1 MWSTKRE
8 IEAGDTVILWLTR
21 DNLLPL
27 TISADTNAV
36 FNSKFGSY
44 PHASLIGLPYGSKVP
59 SRKGNGFIHVL
70 RPTPELWTLALPHR
84 TQILYAADISFIT
97 GMLSIRKGSKVVE
110 AGTGS
115 GSFSHAVM
123 RTVGPTGHLWSYEFH
138 EARQRKA
145 REEFIRHGFLP
156 SRVTLTHRNVCKDG
170 FTIEDTADA
179 LFLDIPAPWEAIEHA
194 KKALKKDRTT
204 RICCF
209 SPCMEQVM
217 RTVSTLN
224 EAGFT
229 DITMYETLIRPFEVS
244 STPHLVSIID
254 VGDKIKQSEARRE
267 EKRLKQIAQGH
278 RGGTSGSGGAGAK
291 KGKRKHDEEEEVDRK
306 AEAKRAKT
314 DDESPALGGGDEE
327 GAMVVAEPNQEDVET
342 SGTDASGQ
350 AEQESNKRPQ
360 RRQNQVGGHETV
372 TLSRVMPQVRGHTS
386 YLTFACLLP
395 WLGTTEEVSGPEV
408 DSGATSSVAEVS
420 G

>member
-27 TISADTNAV
+27 TISSDSNAV

-44 PHASLIGLPYGSKVP
+44 PHSSLIGLPYGSKVP

-97 GMLSIRKGSKVVE
+97 GMLSIRKGSNVVE

-138 EARQRKA
+138 EARQTKA

-170 FTIEDTADA
+170 FTVEDTADA
-179 LFLDIPAPWEAIEHA
+179 LFLDLPAPWEAIEHA

-217 RTVSTLN
+217 RTVSALN
-224 EAGFT
+224 DSGFT
-229 DITMYETLIRPFEVS
+229 EITMYETLIRPFEVS
-244 STPHLVSIID
+244 SSPPLTSIVD
-254 VGDKIKQSEARRE
+254 VGEKIKQSEARRE

-278 RGGTSGSGGAGAK
+278 RG
-291 KGKRKHDEEEEVDRK
+291 EM
-306 AEAKRAKT
+306 EAKRLRT
-314 DDESPALGGGDEE
+314 TEDVEENSDPSSTLRQRLGEE
-327 GAMVVAEPNQEDVET
+327 GAGVMVVAEPNQEQEDVEMT
-342 SGTDASGQ
+342 FSYSEANVSGSTPKS
-350 AEQESNKRPQ
+350 EKEMNKKPQLQQ
-360 RRQNQVGGHETV
+360 RRKNLVGGPGAV

-395 WLGTTEEVSGPEV
+395 LLSTGTGSEEVSGSEI
-408 DSGATSSVAEVS
+408 DQDLGATS
-420 G
+420 